1 MHGRI
6 PFGVINNAVIS
17 KNPDGNVKLAWD
29 RLVAKYAPQTMTKYM
44 RLEKEFTTVVSGV
57 NIPTQASS

>member
-29 RLVAKYAPQTMTKYM
+29 RLVAKHTPQTTTKYM
-44 RLEKEFTTVVSGV
+44 RLEKEFTNSCLRSEYSNLG
-57 NIPTQASS
+57 I